1 MCVLHDVET
10 ERRDSKSCRGTAG
23 ATGKEEGRKK
33 QKKRKKEM
41 AWEEKQENSIH
52 VKEASSQAKIYI
64 TGWMDRCTH
73 EWMS

>member
-1 MCVLHDVET
+1 
-10 ERRDSKSCRGTAG
+10 
-23 ATGKEEGRKK
+23 
-33 QKKRKKEM
+33 M